1 MVDDKT
7 SSDAPATKFAK
18 LLPADLTAAFLSA
31 KAGLIA
37 SLGETEAAGSI
48 FWTFVGILILSPFY
62 FHYVVKTR
70 TRAQVAF
77 MSATFVVF
85 AISIADTSFRT
96 YLTGFSSLSWTDF
109 VIKATSIVLPTLWVF
124 LVAPIIMDSQNLD
137 AKP

>member
-1 MVDDKT
+1 MADDKT
-7 SSDAPATKFAK
+7 SSESPTVKFAK

-48 FWTFVGILILSPFY
+48 FWTFVGILLLSPFY

-70 TRAQVAF
+70 TRVQVAF

-85 AISIADTSFRT
+85 AVSIADTSFRT
-96 YLTGFSSLSWTDF
+96 YLTGFSFLSWTDF
-109 VIKATSIVLPTLWVF
+109 LIKAMAIVLPTLWVF
-124 LVAPIIMDSQNLD
+124 LVAPIIMDSQDGNS
-137 AKP
+137 KP